1 MIKKIENTFGE
12 MVKQN
17 QNYKMPGTL
26 HYRIVKLTKEM
37 GKLTDE
43 EQKLY

>member
-17 QNYKMPGTL
+17 QNYKRYTSLSNSQADQRNGQVD
-26 HYRIVKLTKEM
+26 R
-37 GKLTDE
+37 
-43 EQKLY
+43 